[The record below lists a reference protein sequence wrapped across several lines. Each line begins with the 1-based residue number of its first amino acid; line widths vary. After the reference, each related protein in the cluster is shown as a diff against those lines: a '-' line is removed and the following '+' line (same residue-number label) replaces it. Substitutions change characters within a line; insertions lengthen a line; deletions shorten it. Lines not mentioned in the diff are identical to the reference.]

1 MQRQRRM
8 NNPQTP
14 SSQQNQQPRGP
25 ITSIKSQSSFTNQQK
40 PSSTQLFQQQQQQQ
54 IFQQHQQQPIQ
65 MLSPQQQQIYQQQQ
79 PIQMISPQQQQQ
91 QQQQMYQQQPQMSV
105 GDMVNEP
112 TSFIQGS
119 KMSLQNA
126 ITLITL
132 RLGKIETF
140 IQKLQMN
147 NIFEKL
153 NINDNNDI
161 NYQNDEMMNKI
172 LEKLGNNEMEI
183 NKINNEKI
191 NIIEEEMQN
200 ITNNL
205 NDLKNVFLHQETIIN
220 EESVETANET
230 IIGNVKQELL
240 QDDKEYLEE
249 DLRDNKE
256 NV

>member
-8 NNPQTP
+8 NNPQTA
-14 SSQQNQQPRGP
+14 SLQQNQQQRGP
-25 ITSIKSQSSFTNQQK
+25 ITSIKSQSSFTNQPQYQQK
-40 PSSTQLFQQQQQQQ
+40 QPSSNQLFQQQQQQQ
-54 IFQQHQQQPIQ
+54 IFQQQQQQPIQ

-79 PIQMISPQQQQQ
+79 QQQQQ
-91 QQQQMYQQQPQMSV
+91 IYQQQPQMPV
-105 GDMVNEP
+105 GDMVNEQ

-153 NINDNNDI
+153 DINDNNDI
-161 NYQNDEMMNKI
+161 NNENDEMMNKI

-183 NKINNEKI
+183 NKIKNEKI

-200 ITNNL
+200 IIHNL
-205 NDLKNVFLHQETIIN
+205 NDLKNVFLHQETSIIN
-220 EESVETANET
+220 DETNNET
-230 IIGNVKQELL
+230 IKQEIL
-240 QDDKEYLEE
+240 QYDDKEHLEE
-249 DLRDNKE
+249 DLRDKE
-256 NV
+256 NI

>member
-1 MQRQRRM
+1 M
-8 NNPQTP
+8 NNPQTA
-14 SSQQNQQPRGP
+14 SLQQNQQQRGP
-25 ITSIKSQSSFTNQQK
+25 ITSIKSQSSFTNQPQYQQK
-40 PSSTQLFQQQQQQQ
+40 QPSSNQLFQQQQQQQ
-54 IFQQHQQQPIQ
+54 IFQQQQQQQQPIQ

-79 PIQMISPQQQQQ
+79 QQQQQ
-91 QQQQMYQQQPQMSV
+91 IYQQQPQMPV
-105 GDMVNEP
+105 GDMVNEQ

-153 NINDNNDI
+153 DINDNNDI
-161 NYQNDEMMNKI
+161 NNENDEMMNKI

-183 NKINNEKI
+183 NKIKNEKI

-200 ITNNL
+200 IIHNL
-205 NDLKNVFLHQETIIN
+205 NDLKNVFLHQETSIIN
-220 EESVETANET
+220 DETNNET
-230 IIGNVKQELL
+230 IKQEIL
-240 QDDKEYLEE
+240 QYDDKEHLEE
-249 DLRDNKE
+249 DLRDKE
-256 NV
+256 NI

>member
-8 NNPQTP
+8 NNPQTA
-14 SSQQNQQPRGP
+14 SLQQNQQQRGP
-25 ITSIKSQSSFTNQQK
+25 ITSIKSQSSFTNQPQYQQK
-40 PSSTQLFQQQQQQQ
+40 QPSSNQLFQQQQQQQ
-54 IFQQHQQQPIQ
+54 IFQQQQQQQQPIQ

-79 PIQMISPQQQQQ
+79 QQQQQ
-91 QQQQMYQQQPQMSV
+91 IYQQQPQMPV
-105 GDMVNEP
+105 GDMVNEQ

-153 NINDNNDI
+153 DINDNNDI
-161 NYQNDEMMNKI
+161 NNENDEMMNKI

-183 NKINNEKI
+183 NKIKNEKI

-200 ITNNL
+200 IIHNL
-205 NDLKNVFLHQETIIN
+205 NDLKNVFLHQETSIIN
-220 EESVETANET
+220 DETNNET
-230 IIGNVKQELL
+230 IKQEIL
-240 QDDKEYLEE
+240 QYDDKEHLEE
-249 DLRDNKE
+249 DLRDKE
-256 NV
+256 NI

>member
-1 MQRQRRM
+1 M
-8 NNPQTP
+8 NNPQTA
-14 SSQQNQQPRGP
+14 SLQQNQQQRGP
-25 ITSIKSQSSFTNQQK
+25 ITSIKSQSSFTNQPQYQQK
-40 PSSTQLFQQQQQQQ
+40 QPSSNQLFQQQQQQQ
-54 IFQQHQQQPIQ
+54 IFQQQQQQPIQ

-79 PIQMISPQQQQQ
+79 QQQQQ
-91 QQQQMYQQQPQMSV
+91 QQIYQQQPQMPV
-105 GDMVNEP
+105 GDMVNEQ

-153 NINDNNDI
+153 DINDNNDI
-161 NYQNDEMMNKI
+161 NNENDEMMNKI

-183 NKINNEKI
+183 NKIKNEKI

-200 ITNNL
+200 IIHNL
-205 NDLKNVFLHQETIIN
+205 NDLKNVFLHQETSIIN
-220 EESVETANET
+220 DETNNET
-230 IIGNVKQELL
+230 IKQEIL
-240 QDDKEYLEE
+240 QYDDKEHLEE
-249 DLRDNKE
+249 DLRDKE
-256 NV
+256 NI

>member
-8 NNPQTP
+8 NNPQTA
-14 SSQQNQQPRGP
+14 SLQQNQQQRGP
-25 ITSIKSQSSFTNQQK
+25 ITSIKSQSSFTNQPQYQQK
-40 PSSTQLFQQQQQQQ
+40 QPSSNQLFQQQQQQQ
-54 IFQQHQQQPIQ
+54 IFQQQQQQPIQ

-79 PIQMISPQQQQQ
+79 QQQQQ
-91 QQQQMYQQQPQMSV
+91 QQIYQQQPQMPV
-105 GDMVNEP
+105 GDMVNEQ

-153 NINDNNDI
+153 DINDNNDI
-161 NYQNDEMMNKI
+161 NNENDEMMNKI

-183 NKINNEKI
+183 NKIKNEKI

-200 ITNNL
+200 IIHNL
-205 NDLKNVFLHQETIIN
+205 NDLKNVFLHQETSIIN
-220 EESVETANET
+220 DETNNET
-230 IIGNVKQELL
+230 IKQEIL
-240 QDDKEYLEE
+240 QYDDKEHLEE
-249 DLRDNKE
+249 DLRDKE
-256 NV
+256 NI

>member
-8 NNPQTP
+8 NNPQTA
-14 SSQQNQQPRGP
+14 SLQQNQQQRGP
-25 ITSIKSQSSFTNQQK
+25 ITSIKSQSSFTNQPQYQQK
-40 PSSTQLFQQQQQQQ
+40 QPSSNQLFQQQQQQQ
-54 IFQQHQQQPIQ
+54 IFQQQQQQPIQ

-79 PIQMISPQQQQQ
+79 QQQQQ
-91 QQQQMYQQQPQMSV
+91 IYQQQPQMPV
-105 GDMVNEP
+105 GDMVNEQ

-153 NINDNNDI
+153 DINDNNDI
-161 NYQNDEMMNKI
+161 NNENDEMMNKI

-183 NKINNEKI
+183 NKIKNEKI

-200 ITNNL
+200 IIHNL
-205 NDLKNVFLHQETIIN
+205 NDIKNVFLHQETSIIN
-220 EESVETANET
+220 DETNNET
-230 IIGNVKQELL
+230 IKQEIL
-240 QDDKEYLEE
+240 QYDDKEHLEE
-249 DLRDNKE
+249 DLRNKE
-256 NV
+256 NI

>member
-1 MQRQRRM
+1 
-8 NNPQTP
+8 
-14 SSQQNQQPRGP
+14 
-25 ITSIKSQSSFTNQQK
+25 
-40 PSSTQLFQQQQQQQ
+40 
-54 IFQQHQQQPIQ
+54 
-65 MLSPQQQQIYQQQQ
+65 
-79 PIQMISPQQQQQ
+79 MISPQQQQQ

>member
-8 NNPQTP
+8 NNPQTA
-14 SSQQNQQPRGP
+14 SLQQNQQQRGP
-25 ITSIKSQSSFTNQQK
+25 ITSIKSQSSFTNQPQYQQK
-40 PSSTQLFQQQQQQQ
+40 QPSSNQLFQQQQQQQ
-54 IFQQHQQQPIQ
+54 IFQQQQQQPIQ
-65 MLSPQQQQIYQQQQ
+65 MLSPQQQQIYQQQ
-79 PIQMISPQQQQQ
+79 
-91 QQQQMYQQQPQMSV
+91 PQMPV
-105 GDMVNEP
+105 GDMVNEQ

-153 NINDNNDI
+153 DINDNNDI
-161 NYQNDEMMNKI
+161 NNENDEMINKI

-183 NKINNEKI
+183 NKIKNEKI

-200 ITNNL
+200 IIHNL
-205 NDLKNVFLHQETIIN
+205 NDLKNVFLHQETSIIN
-220 EESVETANET
+220 DETNNET
-230 IIGNVKQELL
+230 IKQEIL
-240 QDDKEYLEE
+240 QYDDKEHLEE
-249 DLRDNKE
+249 DLRDKE
-256 NV
+256 NI